1 MRVFLCKISFV
12 NIVRQHIFA
21 TGFYK
26 MLVKHLHRDA
36 RMLAV
41 QLLRKRVQ
49 MLFLSQCGLSP
60 HACRMPAR
68 LHARPARPLLEDNT
82 GGRGQSPRAP
92 AQTKGQTRCTLLTGM
107 HDLASTDSQLR
118 RGRRTKVEAV
128 LFLLGRSPCYFHAPG
143 IRA

>member
-82 GGRGQSPRAP
+82 GGARSEPSRPSPDEGA
-92 AQTKGQTRCTLLTGM
+92 
-107 HDLASTDSQLR
+107 DLAHIVDR
-118 RGRRTKVEAV
+118 DA
-128 LFLLGRSPCYFHAPG
+128 
-143 IRA
+143 